1 MIKSHET
8 CHGRRPDGI
17 HMSLN
22 VSPIARV
29 FDITGGM
36 GQPSPPPGSARR
48 GGDGEIWPAAWCV
61 GRGFCTAR
69 AESLRL
75 SSHPERICRGVTQR
89 GLDDRRRPGQVSRR
103 KKRAK
108 KFNPCG
114 RNHFIY
120 FPLSLISV
128 KSSQAIFFNGQLS

>member
-8 CHGRRPDGI
+8 GRGRRPDGI
-17 HMSLN
+17 HTSLN
-22 VSPIARV
+22 VSLIARV
-29 FDITGGM
+29 FDITGGV
-36 GQPSPPPGSARR
+36 GQPPLPPGSARR
-48 GGDGEIWPAAWCV
+48 GADGEIWPAAWCV

-103 KKRAK
+103 KKEK
-108 KFNPCG
+108 SKEIQSMWSEPLYLFLFKPDQSKIQSSKF
-114 RNHFIY
+114 
-120 FPLSLISV
+120 
-128 KSSQAIFFNGQLS
+128 FF